1 MPKPTRFP
9 NGVTNVK
16 ANDPLR
22 DLPVLSPL
30 KGVEF
35 FDDFLGFTV
44 SAANLTGWHRD
55 GQGTGATVVLD
66 AHGGLLQITT
76 DTTAGAG
83 SNEHYQWAV
92 NTDVTEIFK
101 IEAGKKAFLAAK
113 FKVSTAAQCLPLAGL
128 HVAADDPWNTEPTDQ
143 FLFRTSPADRDLL
156 QFAVGKTNTGEPTI
170 ALGDLVDDT
179 FVEVFAFYDGKNTV
193 EAYRRDPS
201 TGEVVNSGSVNVSD
215 TTSGDLL
222 PDEEMTVAF
231 GMETGDTT
239 AADVFTLDY
248 LYAWA
253 ER

>member
-44 SAANLTGWHRD
+44 AASNVTGWHRD

-66 AHGGLLQITT
+66 AHGGVLEVTT
-76 DTTAGAG
+76 DTTGGAG
-83 SNEHYQWAV
+83 SNEHYQWAI
-92 NTDVTEIFK
+92 NADVSEIFK
-101 IEAGKKAFLAAK
+101 LESGKKAFLAAK
-113 FKVSTAAQCLPLAGL
+113 FKVSTAAQCLPLIGM
-128 HVAADDPWNTEPTDQ
+128 HVAADDPWNSEPADQ
-143 FLFRTSPADRDLL
+143 FLFRTQAADRDGLE
-156 QFAVGKTNTGEPTI
+156 FAVGKTNSTEVEI
-170 ALGDLVDDT
+170 ALGDLADDT
-179 FVEVFAFYDGKNTV
+179 YVEVFAFYDGKDTV
-193 EAYRRDPS
+193 HAYRRNPS
-201 TGEVVNSGSVNVSD
+201 TGEIVNSGSADVSD

-222 PDEEMTVAF
+222 PDTEMTVAF
-231 GMETGDTT
+231 GMETGDTS

-248 LYAWA
+248 IFAWS